1 MSRALNELPQ
11 GGLVYVEMPDPDQ
24 LAEQVMAIHHILEL
38 LIAQHYTPTGLEGQR
53 ADIATDVVPILR
65 HVSEQARL
73 AACSIDRLA
82 RAG

>member
-1 MSRALNELPQ
+1 MTHNLNDLPQ
-11 GGLVYVEMPDPDQ
+11 GGMVYVQMPDPDK